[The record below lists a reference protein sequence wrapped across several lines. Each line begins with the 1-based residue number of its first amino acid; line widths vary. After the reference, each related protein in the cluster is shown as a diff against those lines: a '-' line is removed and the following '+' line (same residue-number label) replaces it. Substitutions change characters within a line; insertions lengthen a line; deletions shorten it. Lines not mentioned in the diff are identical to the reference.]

1 VSIWSKGTDL
11 KDQLLSYFVDRE
23 FFMRSH
29 GQVRFLKVS
38 ATLQRRVAGGFA
50 AIVGAWLI
58 VTLGMAVNQ
67 ASISFERLAL
77 VGKEAKVQSAQE
89 RVAKYRDSIDDVTQ
103 ELKQRQDMIES
114 VSREY
119 LKEVPAAASAA
130 EKVAGDDTVKK
141 ISSAIPEAASLARIE
156 QRQIAFAERM
166 TVVADIRSQRA
177 AAAIRKFGLNPENLA
192 GDNAGDNES
201 AQGGP
206 FIPFFGSKEKEL
218 TDPRFDKLAIAL
230 ARMNRME
237 TSLAAIPTSLPA
249 AVMSMTSNY
258 GYRRDP
264 INGSAAM
271 HSGIDFRGA
280 YGTPIL
286 AAADGVVS
294 RAAVVSGYGNCVE
307 ITHANG
313 LVTRYAHLSGFDVVE
328 GQKVSRGSKIARMG
342 STGRST
348 GTHLHF
354 EVRLNGTAVNPMKFL
369 EFNPDVLEVKT
380 ASRTNNSTK
389 GS

>member
-1 VSIWSKGTDL
+1 MSIWSKGTDL

-29 GQVRFLKVS
+29 GQVKFLKVS
-38 ATLQRRVAGGFA
+38 AKLQRRVAGGFA
-50 AIVGAWLI
+50 AIIGAWLV

-119 LKEVPAAASAA
+119 LKEVPAAAAAA
-130 EKVAGDDTVKK
+130 EQNGGDDTVRK
-141 ISSAIPEAASLARIE
+141 ISVAIPEAASLARIE
-156 QRQIAFAERM
+156 ARQIQFAERM
-166 TVVADIRSQRA
+166 TKVANLRAQRA
-177 AAAIRKFGLNPENLA
+177 AVAIRKFGLNPENLTQ
-192 GDNAGDNES
+192 NSES

-206 FIPFFGSKEKEL
+206 FIPFFSSDKKEL
-218 TDPRFDKLAIAL
+218 SDPRFDRLAAAL
-230 ARMNRME
+230 ERMNRME

-286 AAADGVVS
+286 AAADGVVT

-313 LVTRYAHLSGFDVVE
+313 LVTRYAHLSGFDVRE

-369 EFNPDVLEVKT
+369 EFNPNVLEVKT
-380 ASRTNNSTK
+380 ASLPSTSTK